1 MQGVVSIKGANLQM
15 KSEFEQEH
23 YLDIRLWLFV
33 TLCDKSIFSL
43 LWNCT
48 VVLYQY
54 TIRRYTH
61 FPSGN
66 MQRTRES
73 ILQILSII
81 TDFWYDH
88 LQKYLKPIKIIIIG
102 PESDHCSPLSLT
114 HSLTES
120 LLFSKL
126 DWCDPGVWRCQ
137 LKTCWCCNCCWWGS
151 CGQHFFADFKAEVW
165 SKS

>member
-1 MQGVVSIKGANLQM
+1 MFQWFIKFDMKKQTSSVNQGCKNLQM
-15 KSEFEQEH
+15 KSEFGPDH
-23 YLDIRLWLFV
+23 YQDIRLWLFV

-66 MQRTRES
+66 MQRTGES

-81 TDFWYDH
+81 TNFWYDH
-88 LQKYLKPIKIIIIG
+88 LQKYLKPTKTIIDYMIKCNNYKHVYIVHKIYA
-102 PESDHCSPLSLT
+102 HSPWCNLRKTNADLYLSSTALRA
-114 HSLTES
+114 
-120 LLFSKL
+120 F
-126 DWCDPGVWRCQ
+126 
-137 LKTCWCCNCCWWGS
+137 
-151 CGQHFFADFKAEVW
+151 
-165 SKS
+165 